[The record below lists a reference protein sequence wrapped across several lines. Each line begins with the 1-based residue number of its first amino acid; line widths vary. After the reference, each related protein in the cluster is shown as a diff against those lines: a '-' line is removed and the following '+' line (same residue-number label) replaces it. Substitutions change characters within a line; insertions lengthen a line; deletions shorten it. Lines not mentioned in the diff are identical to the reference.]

1 MFRLLSFAF
10 THIEQE
16 QIAAVTVRLKYIY
29 FLWQVSTI
37 CYDFEIKVQGGV
49 GLINDCDG
57 KSTNWQQYSESESV
71 SEFQIH
77 WKRGKVRIKP
87 SWICQL
93 LALESSGG
101 ASFLIFFC
109 ILFHILNFS
118 FIFFTDYSCKVASV
132 EEK

>member
-1 MFRLLSFAF
+1 MIFSSKKGGGSQNYNFFCMFRLLSFAF

-93 LALESSGG
+93 LALEFGG
-101 ASFLIFFC
+101 AL
-109 ILFHILNFS
+109 LF
-118 FIFFTDYSCKVASV
+118 
-132 EEK
+132 